1 MKLCPLCEAEYADGL
16 KHCVLDGERLVS
28 VSSQRDELLGT
39 VLNGRYR
46 LQEKIGE
53 GGMGAVYRGM
63 QEPIGR
69 AVAVK
74 VLQQELAS
82 DKTAVRRFFNEARV
96 VSRLRHPN
104 TVTLYDFGQSEETE
118 HLFIVMEFLSG
129 TPLGGLIDAKD
140 LDLPGILEIVDQIC
154 QSLEEAHEKGIIH
167 RDLKPDNV
175 FIDRVGTRN
184 IVKVLDFGLAK
195 VPDSAEHL
203 TRTGTVFGT
212 PAYMSPEQ
220 AQGNPMNHLSDI
232 YALGIILFEL
242 LAGEPPFTGESIMQV
257 ALKQVTEQPP
267 NIVDMTRFRPLPL
280 GVSAVVMDMLEK
292 DQTRRP
298 PSIQDIRNRL
308 LKVARKLPGVVVK
321 TGKQQRVKKLQA
333 PATLDTMP
341 EAWKGGVQAAQQA
354 RTVLLDKVKEEQPDP
369 SWQPTDVD
377 EGTRPSV
384 STLEADRPRAA
395 FQTAQISKTKP
406 YDESILSTAES
417 AVLSLNRRAKR
428 LVLLALLAGAI
439 ALAIALFV
447 GEDSNQ
453 SGLDS
458 VPVNIT
464 SQSLHT
470 DSEPTPA
477 PQENTVTSTSEE
489 TPPVDSGP
497 QPPLEVTLRVE
508 TEPEGATVAIAGE
521 TDSYGPTPTELTVAS
536 GALVELSMSLAE
548 HQTQT
553 YSLTANTDQI
563 LRFRLQNEL
572 GVGVIETPPDDD
584 PEDAPGHR
592 DQDEPTRVSRDED
605 EDDQNTDVASPFDDT
620 PTDEPDEVDL
630 VLLPP
635 PVDNEEEDPPEDP
648 PEVVEDE
655 PSRGLMNPLTIPSNN
670 EH

>member
-1 MKLCPLCEAEYADGL
+1 MKLCPLCEAEYANDL
-16 KHCVLDGERLVS
+16 KHCVRDGERLVS
-28 VSSQRDELLGT
+28 VSNQRDELLGT

-129 TPLGGLIDAKD
+129 TPLGGLIHAKD

-175 FIDRVGTRN
+175 FIDAVGTRN

-220 AQGNPMNHLSDI
+220 AQGHPMDHLSDI

-292 DQTRRP
+292 DPACRP
-298 PSIQDIRNRL
+298 PSIQDIRKRL

-321 TGKQQRVKKLQA
+321 TGQQQKVKKLPRQE
-333 PATLDTMP
+333 TLDTMP

-354 RTVLLDKVKEEQPDP
+354 RTILLDRADAEIPDP
-369 SWQPTDVD
+369 SWQPT
-377 EGTRPSV
+377 ESATQRKPKI
-384 STLEADRPRAA
+384 STIEAHRPRAA
-395 FQTAQISKTKP
+395 FQTAQISETKLS
-406 YDESILSTAES
+406 DETLLSTEES
-417 AVLSLNRRAKR
+417 AALSLNRRSKR
-428 LVLLALLAGAI
+428 LVLVVMLAGAI
-439 ALAIALFV
+439 ALAIAMFA
-447 GEDSNQ
+447 GEESDQ
-453 SGLDS
+453 SGFDTT
-458 VPVNIT
+458 PVNIT
-464 SQSLHT
+464 SESLH
-470 DSEPTPA
+470 DDGEPTPE
-477 PQENTVTSTSEE
+477 PPENTVASTSEE
-489 TPPVDSGP
+489 PPPVDSEP

-508 TEPEGATVAIAGE
+508 TEPQGATVAVVGDTE
-521 TDSYGPTPTELTVAS
+521 SYGPTPTELTVAN

-572 GVGVIETPPDDD
+572 SAGVIETPADDD
-584 PEDAPGHR
+584 PDDAPHHQ
-592 DQDEPTRVSRDED
+592 DQDEPSGESDDDEEDDED
-605 EDDQNTDVASPFDDT
+605 EHVASSSDDT
-620 PTDEPDEVDL
+620 PTDDEDEINLMIPLPSIEIDDEDPQEVPPDE
-630 VLLPP
+630 
-635 PVDNEEEDPPEDP
+635 E
-648 PEVVEDE
+648 EDE
-655 PSRGLMNPLTIPSNN
+655 PSGGLMNPLTIPSNTDR
-670 EH
+670 